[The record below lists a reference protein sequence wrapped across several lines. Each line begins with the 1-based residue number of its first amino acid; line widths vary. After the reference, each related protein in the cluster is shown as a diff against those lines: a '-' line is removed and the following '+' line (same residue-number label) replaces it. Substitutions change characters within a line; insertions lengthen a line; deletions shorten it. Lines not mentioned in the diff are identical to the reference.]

1 MAGSKRE
8 KRPGVW
14 ELRVYAGRGADGRDR
29 YRSRTFHGGTR
40 DADRALAALV
50 TQVDQARADAP
61 AAGTFGDLLE
71 RWLAHCRPNVTAK
84 TWHGYR
90 QIADRVTTDLGDLQ
104 LADVTVKRLDA
115 YYRELLAENI
125 GTEKAPRR
133 RSANTVGHYH
143 AVIRRAL
150 TQAARWGEITSN
162 PAKLADPPVV
172 RRREVTPPS
181 PAVADELVRALATS
195 NPDLATF
202 IFVALAT
209 GMRRGELVALRWDD
223 LDLGQ
228 AVARV
233 ERAIVVAGGET
244 VEKDTK
250 THQVRIVDLDAPTVE
265 ILRQHRARMEVR
277 AERLGSKVGR
287 RARVFSDA
295 ADCVAPWHPDVA
307 TGRWRRFVRARG
319 HDGIRLH
326 DLRHAMATYWLDAGV
341 PVHVVSQRLG
351 HAKVST
357 TSDIYGHVSDGS
369 QAKAAAAMAAS
380 LPRLELE

>member
-8 KRPGVW
+8 RRPGVW
-14 ELRVYAGRGADGRDR
+14 ELRVHDPTAKSGQ
-29 YRSRTFHGGTR
+29 RSRTFHGGQR
-40 DADRALAALV
+40 EADRALAAFV
-50 TQVDQARADAP
+50 TEIDQARAAAP

-71 RWLAHCRPNVTAK
+71 RWLTHCKPNVTAK
-84 TWHGYR
+84 TWYGYR
-90 QIADRVTTDLGDLQ
+90 QLADKIISDLGDLA
-104 LADVTVKRLDA
+104 LAEVTVKRLDT

-125 GTEKAPRR
+125 GTEAKPRHR
-133 RSANTVGHYH
+133 TPSTVQHYH
-143 AVIRRAL
+143 AVIRRSL
-150 TQAARWGEITSN
+150 TQAARWGETSWN

-172 RRREVTPPS
+172 RRKEIDPPS
-181 PAVADELVRALATS
+181 AEVADKLVRTLAEK

-223 LDLGQ
+223 LDLEH
-228 AVARV
+228 ALARV
-233 ERAIVVAGGET
+233 RRGVVVVGGEL

-250 THQVRIVDLDAPTVE
+250 THQARAVDLDEPTVE
-265 ILRQHRARMEVR
+265 ILRRHRARMETR
-277 AERLGSKVGR
+277 AERLGGRLSR

-295 ADCVAPWHPDVA
+295 TDGAATWHPDTA
-307 TGRWRRFVRARG
+307 TSRWRRFTASQG
-319 HDGIRLH
+319 HPGIRLH

-357 TSDIYGHVSDGS
+357 TSDIYGHVPDGS
-369 QAKAAAAMAAS
+369 QAKAAVAMAGS
-380 LPRLELE
+380 LPRLELG